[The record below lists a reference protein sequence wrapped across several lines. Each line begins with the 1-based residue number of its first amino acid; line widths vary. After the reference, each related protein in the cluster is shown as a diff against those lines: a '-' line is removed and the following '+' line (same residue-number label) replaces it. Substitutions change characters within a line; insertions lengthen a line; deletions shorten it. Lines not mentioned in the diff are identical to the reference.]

1 MTPKKCSVLSMC
13 LTCAKVD
20 AVKTAVKLG
29 CGWVVTVFDREASSC
44 YHNCGLDV
52 QDINLS
58 LEFKYSNISD
68 HLSIEALLAK
78 IHGELN
84 R

>member
-1 MTPKKCSVLSMC
+1 MKLRGPEVTPKKCSVLSMC

-52 QDINLS
+52 QDINPIRAAG
-58 LEFKYSNISD
+58 LEED
-68 HLSIEALLAK
+68 R
-78 IHGELN
+78 ELVLGKN
-84 R
+84 HSV

>member
-1 MTPKKCSVLSMC
+1 MLDKIKQYISDLPD
-13 LTCAKVD
+13 VD
-20 AVKTAVKLG
+20 
-29 CGWVVTVFDREASSC
+29 FDD
-44 YHNCGLDV
+44 YYQQYILDV

>member
-1 MTPKKCSVLSMC
+1 MLDKIKQYISDLPNI
-13 LTCAKVD
+13 D
-20 AVKTAVKLG
+20 
-29 CGWVVTVFDREASSC
+29 FDD
-44 YHNCGLDV
+44 YYQQYILDV

>member
-1 MTPKKCSVLSMC
+1 MLDNIKQYISDLPD
-13 LTCAKVD
+13 VD
-20 AVKTAVKLG
+20 
-29 CGWVVTVFDREASSC
+29 FDD
-44 YHNCGLDV
+44 YYQQYILDV